1 MLNLYKRICIE
12 WLLIEKN
19 IKTTTMKIYYKNF
32 PVLTKLQK
40 GSFGELDYSRADQHF
55 FESAQW
61 RHIYYLWKQNKGNFM
76 KEINFISVPFADAA
90 EKASNRFLDLYKQ
103 MILSTENVLNF
114 NGTFMLPG
122 GFTYLLRY
130 EYNEK
135 ADKSLQ
141 LMYWFI
147 KNRLAGCFYLD
158 DYRAE
163 SEIWISDDYKK
174 AHKIDNPHKEL
185 HVVSNIIGRL
195 LVLKIF
201 KDCAKVETRKLP
213 PQSETIAVE
222 SNYINET
229 IFEITMLD
237 SLWLNTL
244 VKSDIFNDYG
254 YFEVKFCGIDLK
266 ERHLKWIRK
275 AKPAHVTPARVL
287 KCIRL
292 NGG

>member
-1 MLNLYKRICIE
+1 
-12 WLLIEKN
+12 
-19 IKTTTMKIYYKNF
+19 
-32 PVLTKLQK
+32 
-40 GSFGELDYSRADQHF
+40 
-55 FESAQW
+55 
-61 RHIYYLWKQNKGNFM
+61 
-76 KEINFISVPFADAA
+76 
-90 EKASNRFLDLYKQ
+90 
-103 MILSTENVLNF
+103 
-114 NGTFMLPG
+114 
-122 GFTYLLRY
+122 
-130 EYNEK
+130 
-135 ADKSLQ
+135 
-141 LMYWFI
+141 
-147 KNRLAGCFYLD
+147 LD

-163 SEIWISDDYKK
+163 SEIWISDDFKK
-174 AHKIDNPHKEL
+174 THKIDNPHKEL

-195 LVLKIF
+195 LVIKLL

-254 YFEVKFCGIDLK
+254 RFDVKFCGIDLK
-266 ERHLKWIRK
+266 ERHLKWIHK
-275 AKPAHVTPARVL
+275 AKTAYLPPARVL